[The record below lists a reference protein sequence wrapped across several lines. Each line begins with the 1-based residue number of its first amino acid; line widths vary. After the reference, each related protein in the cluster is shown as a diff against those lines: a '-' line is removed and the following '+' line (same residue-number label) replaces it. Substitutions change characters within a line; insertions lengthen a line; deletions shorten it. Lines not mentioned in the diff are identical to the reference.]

1 MFINITA
8 VANAKTTGLA
18 QSDLL
23 AAESR
28 CNRSC
33 TPSKPMHCKFLTEN
47 KFTCDVRMFLCVLI
61 ASVICTVNTA
71 QAGCSLPHVLVI
83 GDSISVP
90 TIGYFT
96 YAQKYLEGEAILTHN
111 KGSAL
116 YSAYTLRNLDLYLS
130 IKPFP
135 VFITWNNGLHDISTQ
150 DLGHR
155 RAEMPEYQNNLRA
168 IAKKLL
174 ASGARVLF
182 FTTTHVPVHAK
193 YRSESD
199 VIAYNYAARTL
210 MDKLGIP
217 VYYLGG
223 FSVTLA
229 SYHLRNEQQDDV
241 HYNEEGNKRLGD
253 FVARAIRKELSRSGL
268 ACKRG

>member
-1 MFINITA
+1 MSIR
-8 VANAKTTGLA
+8 AN
-18 QSDLL
+18 
-23 AAESR
+23 
-28 CNRSC
+28 
-33 TPSKPMHCKFLTEN
+33 FLSEN
-47 KFTCDVRMFLCVLI
+47 KYIYKISMFCCVLI
-61 ASVICTVNTA
+61 ASVIFIVNTV
-71 QAGCSLPHVLVI
+71 QACDLPHVLVI
-83 GDSISVP
+83 GDSISCAPISCSSGGIGNSISMP
-90 TIGYFT
+90 TTGYFT

-111 KGSAL
+111 KGNAT
-116 YSAYTLRNLDLYLS
+116 YSAYTLKNVDLYLS
-130 IKPFP
+130 SKPLP
-135 VFITWNNGLHDISTQ
+135 VLITWNNGLHDISTH
-150 DLGHR
+150 DLGHH
-155 RAEMPEYQNNLRA
+155 RAEIPEYQNNLRA
-168 IAKKLL
+168 IGKKLL
-174 ASGARVLF
+174 ASGARVIF

-193 YRSESD
+193 YRRESD

-210 MDKLGIP
+210 MNKLGIP